1 MHLAR
6 ADCRSF
12 NCPHTSPA
20 MTTHYDALETRAP
33 AEREA
38 ALMRALP
45 LQVANAK
52 NNTAGFAKI
61 LAAVDAASVT
71 TRAALAAL
79 PVTRKSDLKEL
90 QRGALPF
97 GGLVAIKPGQAR
109 KIFMSPGPI
118 YEPEARRDDYWRS
131 ARAMFAAGFREGDIL
146 FNTFSYHL
154 TPAGSM
160 IESGAMKLG
169 CAVIPAGVGNTEQ
182 QIEAIIDLQP
192 SAYVG
197 TAAFLRIL
205 VEKFI
210 EIGQPFPIKRAVTG
224 GDALTPSLRA
234 WLKEH
239 GLVTVLNFFGT
250 ADLGTIAYES
260 EATAVVNAGM
270 ILDEELIL
278 EIVRPGTGDPVAE
291 GEAGEIV
298 ITTLNPDYPLIRFGT
313 GDLSAVIPDSLTTA
327 SPCGRTNTRI
337 KGWMGRAD
345 QTTKVKGMFV
355 QPGHVA
361 AIVKRHSEI
370 DKARLV
376 IEGEMANDRMTL
388 KVEVGD
394 WTVAGLQ
401 EAIAATLRDV
411 TKLRGDVQFM
421 TPGELPNDGKVIED
435 ARKYD

>member
-1 MHLAR
+1 M
-6 ADCRSF
+6 S
-12 NCPHTSPA
+12 
-20 MTTHYDALETRAP
+20 THYDVLETRLG

-45 LQVANAK
+45 AQVANAMA
-52 NNTAGFAKI
+52 NAPGFAAI
-61 LAAVDAASVT
+61 LAGVDAAGVAS
-71 TRAALAAL
+71 RAALAAL
-79 PVTRKSDLKEL
+79 PVTRKSDLKAL
-90 QRGALPF
+90 QRRALPF
-97 GGLVAIKPGQAR
+97 GGLVAGAPGRMR
-109 KIFMSPGPI
+109 KLFMSPGPI

-131 ARAMFAAGFREGDIL
+131 ARAMFAAGFRAGDIL

-160 IESGAMKLG
+160 IESGAIKLG

-182 QIEAIIDLQP
+182 QIEAIIDLEP
-192 SAYVG
+192 TAYVG

-210 EIGQPFPIKRAVTG
+210 EMGKPFPILRAVTG
-224 GDALTPSLRA
+224 GDALPPSLRA
-234 WLKEH
+234 WLLAH
-239 GLVTVLNFFGT
+239 GLSRVLQFYGT

-260 EATAVVNAGM
+260 EAMQGM

-278 EIVRPGTGDPVAE
+278 EIVRPGTGDPVAA
-291 GEAGEIV
+291 GEVGEIV

-313 GDLSAVIPDSLTTA
+313 GDLSALLAGD
-327 SPCGRTNTRI
+327 SPCGRTNVRI

-355 QPGHVA
+355 HPGHVA
-361 AIVKRHSEI
+361 EIVKRHAGI
-370 DKARLV
+370 GRARLV

-388 KVEVGD
+388 AAEVADGGA
-394 WTVAGLQ
+394 AGLA

-411 TKLRGDVQFM
+411 TKLRGEVRLVA
-421 TPGELPNDGKVIED
+421 TGTLPNDGLVIED

>member
-1 MHLAR
+1 
-6 ADCRSF
+6 
-12 NCPHTSPA
+12 
-20 MTTHYDALETRAP
+20 MTQHYDALETRNP
-33 AEREA
+33 AGREA

-45 LQVANAK
+45 QQIANAK
-52 NNTAGFAKI
+52 TNTPGFAAI
-61 LAAVDAASVT
+61 LAAVNAATVT

-90 QRGALPF
+90 QRASLPF
-97 GGLVAIKPGQAR
+97 GGLVAVKPGRAR

-118 YEPEARRDDYWRS
+118 YEPEGQCDDYWRS
-131 ARAMFAAGFREGDIL
+131 ARALFAAGFREGDIL

-182 QIEAIIDLQP
+182 QIEAIVDLQP
-192 SAYVG
+192 TAYVG
-197 TAAFLRIL
+197 TASFLRIL

-210 EIGQPFPIKRAVTG
+210 ELGKPFPIKRAVTG
-224 GDALTPSLRA
+224 GDALTPSLRT
-234 WLKEH
+234 WLKDH

-260 EATAVVNAGM
+260 EAQEGM

-278 EIVRPGTGDPVAE
+278 EIVRPGTGDPVAV
-291 GEAGEIV
+291 GEVGEIV

-313 GDLSAVIPDSLTTA
+313 GDLSAVLPESLTA
-327 SPCGRTNTRI
+327 PSPCGRTNTRI

-370 DKARLV
+370 GKARLV

-394 WTVAGLQ
+394 WTVPGLQ

-421 TPGELPNDGKVIED
+421 TPGELPNDGKVIDD

>member
-1 MHLAR
+1 
-6 ADCRSF
+6 
-12 NCPHTSPA
+12 
-20 MTTHYDALETRAP
+20 MTTHYDALETRSP
-33 AEREA
+33 ALREA

-45 LQVANAK
+45 VQVANAIA
-52 NNTAGFAKI
+52 NAPGFAGI
-61 LAAVDAASVT
+61 LAGVDAQSVT
-71 TRAALAAL
+71 NRAALAKL
-79 PVTRKSDLKEL
+79 PVTRKSDLKPL
-90 QRGALPF
+90 QRAALPF
-97 GGLVAIKPGQAR
+97 GGLVAKKPGQVR

-118 YEPEARRDDYWRS
+118 YEPEGRREDYWRT
-131 ARAMFAAGFREGDIL
+131 ARALFSAGFREGDIL

-160 IESGAMKLG
+160 IESGALKLG

-192 SAYVG
+192 TAYVG

-210 EIGQPFPIKRAVTG
+210 ELGKPFPIQRAVTG
-224 GDALTPSLRA
+224 GDALPPSLRA
-234 WLKEH
+234 WLKDH
-239 GLVTVLNFFGT
+239 GLIEVLQFYGT

-260 EATAVVNAGM
+260 AALEGM

-278 EIVRPGTGDPVAE
+278 EIVRPGTGDPVTE
-291 GEAGEIV
+291 GEVGEIV

-313 GDLSAVIPDSLTTA
+313 GDLSAVLAGP

-361 AIVKRHSEI
+361 EIARRHAQIER
-370 DKARLV
+370 ARLV

-388 KVEVGD
+388 KVEVAD
-394 WTVAGLQ
+394 WTVPGLQ
-401 EAIAATLRDV
+401 EAVAATLRDV

-421 TPGELPNDGKVIED
+421 SPGELPNDGKVIED
-435 ARKYD
+435 ARKYE

>member
-1 MHLAR
+1 M
-6 ADCRSF
+6 
-12 NCPHTSPA
+12 
-20 MTTHYDALETRAP
+20 MGQHYDALETRSP

-45 LQVANAK
+45 QQIANAK
-52 NNTAGFAKI
+52 TNTPGFAKI
-61 LAAVDAASVT
+61 LAAVDPAAVT

-79 PVTRKSDLKEL
+79 PVTRKSDLKEM
-90 QRGALPF
+90 QRAALPF
-97 GGLVAIKPGQAR
+97 GGLVAVKPGGAR

-118 YEPEARRDDYWRS
+118 YEPEGRRDDYWRT
-131 ARAMFAAGFREGDIL
+131 ARALFAAGFREGDIL

-192 SAYVG
+192 TAYVG
-197 TAAFLRIL
+197 TASFLRIL
-205 VEKFI
+205 VEKFT
-210 EIGQPFPIKRAVTG
+210 ELGKPFPIRRAVTG

-250 ADLGTIAYES
+250 ADLGNIAYES
-260 EATAVVNAGM
+260 EAAQGM

-278 EIVRPGTGDPVAE
+278 EIVRPGTGDPVPE
-291 GEAGEIV
+291 GEVGEIV

-313 GDLSAVIPDSLTTA
+313 GDLSAVLA
-327 SPCGRTNTRI
+327 GVSPCGRTNTRI

-355 QPGHVA
+355 QPAHVA
-361 AIVKRHSEI
+361 AVVKRHSEI
-370 DKARLV
+370 GKARLV

-394 WTVAGLQ
+394 WTVPGLQ
-401 EAIAATLRDV
+401 DAIAATVRDV

>member
-1 MHLAR
+1 MAQ
-6 ADCRSF
+6 
-12 NCPHTSPA
+12 
-20 MTTHYDALETRAP
+20 HYDTLETRSP

-45 LQVANAK
+45 LQVTNART
-52 NNTAGFAKI
+52 NTPGFATI
-61 LAAVDAASVT
+61 LAAVDGAAVT

-90 QRGALPF
+90 QRAALPF
-97 GGLVAIKPGQAR
+97 GGLVAVKPGGAR

-131 ARAMFAAGFREGDIL
+131 ARALFAAGFREGDIL

-192 SAYVG
+192 TAYVG
-197 TAAFLRIL
+197 TASFLRIL

-210 EIGQPFPIKRAVTG
+210 ELGKPFPIKRAVTG

-260 EATAVVNAGM
+260 EAAAAENAGM

-278 EIVRPGTGDPVAE
+278 EIVRPGTGDPVLE
-291 GEAGEIV
+291 GEVGEIV

-313 GDLSAVIPDSLTTA
+313 GDLSAVLTGV

-355 QPGHVA
+355 QPAHVA
-361 AIVKRHSEI
+361 AVIKRHSEI

-394 WTVAGLQ
+394 WTVPGLQ
-401 EAIAATLRDV
+401 EAIAATLRDI

>member
-1 MHLAR
+1 
-6 ADCRSF
+6 
-12 NCPHTSPA
+12 
-20 MTTHYDALETRAP
+20 MTTHYDALETRPP

-61 LAAVDAASVT
+61 LAAVDPATVT

-79 PVTRKSDLKEL
+79 PVTRKSDLKEM

-97 GGLVAIKPGQAR
+97 GGLVAIKPGRAR

-118 YEPEARRDDYWRS
+118 YEPEGRRDDYWRT
-131 ARAMFAAGFREGDIL
+131 ARALFAAGFREGDIL
-146 FNTFSYHL
+146 FNTLSYHL

-160 IESGAMKLG
+160 IEAGAMKLG

-182 QIEAIIDLQP
+182 QIEAIVDLQP
-192 SAYVG
+192 TAYVG

-210 EIGQPFPIKRAVTG
+210 ELGQPFPIQRAVTG
-224 GDALTPSLRA
+224 GDALTPSLRQ
-234 WLKEH
+234 WLKQH

-250 ADLGTIAYES
+250 ADLGSIAYES
-260 EATAVVNAGM
+260 EASVTSVTQSAGM

-313 GDLSAVIPDSLTTA
+313 GDLSAVMPESLTTA

-355 QPGHVA
+355 HPGQVA
-361 AIVKRHSEI
+361 AVVKRHSEI

-388 KVEVGD
+388 KVEVSGAAA
-394 WTVAGLQ
+394 AGLQ

-411 TKLRGDVQFM
+411 TKLRGEVQFVA
-421 TPGELPNDGKVIED
+421 PGELPNDGKVIED